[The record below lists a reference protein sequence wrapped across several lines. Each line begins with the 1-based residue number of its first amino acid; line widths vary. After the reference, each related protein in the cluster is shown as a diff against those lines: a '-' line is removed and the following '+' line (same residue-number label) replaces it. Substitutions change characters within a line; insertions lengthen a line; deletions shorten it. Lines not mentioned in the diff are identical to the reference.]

1 MSFNIALCIFS
12 SWLFVDEMQ
21 FLNATLNQ
29 TLRLDIKILMHMIT
43 LTVLS
48 MNASMMLSMP
58 QSYTLFG
65 VVAIITYIIYKG

>member
-29 TLRLDIKILMHMIT
+29 ELRFDLKLLGYLVT
-43 LTVLS
+43 LTLLS
-48 MNASMMLSMP
+48 LNATFMLTLP

-65 VVAIITYIIYKG
+65 VVAIVSYIIYKG